1 MLPKTQMAR
10 INELARKAKAEGLT
24 ISEQKEQIELRK
36 VYIEKFRFG
45 MRNTIEGIKVV
56 DEDFND
62 VTPDKLKDIQKEKGF
77 HGR

>member
-1 MLPKTQMAR
+1 MLPKTQMDR